1 MQLYV
6 WIYDPVPAKTFIIG
20 LLLGNCFF
28 SVLIIQYCLFDCC
41 RESRNVL
48 ICHGLRSSASP
59 VLTATGVVNGRGQFL
74 TPTESTPLDRSPKNL
89 LLMITS
95 ATPMAV
101 PNLVLI
107 HPHRSSER
115 RSCWHMTDC
124 TPVDTPNT
132 LPSLQCT
139 NTFITAISWW
149 LNNSPEWRWKYA

>member
-1 MQLYV
+1 MCGSMIQFLQRLS
-6 WIYDPVPAKTFIIG
+6 
-20 LLLGNCFF
+20 LLVFFLVIVFF

-115 RSCWHMTDC
+115 RSCWHMTAHRWIHRTRVHHC
-124 TPVDTPNT
+124 SAQTPS
-132 LPSLQCT
+132 SL
-139 NTFITAISWW
+139 
-149 LNNSPEWRWKYA
+149 L